1 MVSREQGGGQEGW
14 EERPRVPCPLSSSH
28 LAASILEALSW
39 VSGGYPELRPAQRV
53 CLGSYKERVGHSLHE
68 GHMPSDLDT
77 LVPFPGFLAMLL
89 LIRTLRMVSVPRLK
103 RTLPE
108 LSGR

>member
-1 MVSREQGGGQEGW
+1 MVSRELGGGGQEGW
-14 EERPRVPCPLSSSH
+14 EERPGVLCPLSS
-28 LAASILEALSW
+28 SILEALSW
-39 VSGGYPELRPAQRV
+39 GSGGYPELRPAQRV
-53 CLGSYKERVGHSLHE
+53 CLGLYKERVGHSLHE

-89 LIRTLRMVSVPRLK
+89 LIRTLRTVSVPRLK

-108 LSGR
+108 LNGR